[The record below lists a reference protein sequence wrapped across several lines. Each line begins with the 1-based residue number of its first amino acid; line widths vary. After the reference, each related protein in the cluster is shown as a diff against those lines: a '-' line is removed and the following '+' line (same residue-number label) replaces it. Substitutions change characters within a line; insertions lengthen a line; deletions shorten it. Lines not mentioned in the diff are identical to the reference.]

1 MSNFQRLVKYVIW
14 VKIGPIHLQGIKIY
28 PCQLDIIGAVS
39 SEEKKLG
46 QNSKIEIDNSNNN
59 HTTTGS
65 LSSSL
70 HDAEELLLRQYNYL
84 CGSAYEILSTYCH
97 FRYDNFFV
105 CLFVCSRVGTL
116 LCLTN
121 RNRK

>member
-39 SEEKKLG
+39 SEELKKKLG

-70 HDAEELLLRQYNYL
+70 HDAEELQLRQYNYL
-84 CGSAYEILSTYCH
+84 GGTAYE
-97 FRYDNFFV
+97 V
-105 CLFVCSRVGTL
+105 
-116 LCLTN
+116 LTVV
-121 RNRK
+121 KSSYH

>member
-70 HDAEELLLRQYNYL
+70 HDAEELLGGFQLLDLIIPELKSHVIPYK
-84 CGSAYEILSTYCH
+84 
-97 FRYDNFFV
+97 FK
-105 CLFVCSRVGTL
+105 CSHWWKIHL
-116 LCLTN
+116 
-121 RNRK
+121 

>member
-1 MSNFQRLVKYVIW
+1 MKNVMSNFQRLVKYVIW

-39 SEEKKLG
+39 SEEKNLG

-84 CGSAYEILSTYCH
+84 CGLAYEVLAIFSNHISQYVEPDLNKKS
-97 FRYDNFFV
+97 
-105 CLFVCSRVGTL
+105 CSSPKTTTG
-116 LCLTN
+116 
-121 RNRK
+121 